1 MSQVENELEV
11 KLKKYQ
17 DELITKK
24 ITLPKWHKSKGDTFY
39 NIGSILLELERLD
52 ESILNYQEAM
62 NMYVTIQISI

>member
-1 MSQVENELEV
+1 MSPIESDLEV

-17 DELITKK
+17 DELITKR

-52 ESILNYQEAM
+52 ESILNYQEAL
-62 NMYVTIQISI
+62 NM